1 MIATVLVLT
10 LAAGGGFDAAKSKAK
25 EVESLKKTVSALV
38 GDCRGADFENA
49 ISCEENLKKA
59 AKKLRSGTHSI
70 WLPPSDQA
78 LVRYEGTKGSK
89 HRLLVTPMFDAGD
102 GHALTVGKPK
112 RLDKKTGGTPFV
124 RYLVIDA
131 ELAPGV
137 LSSDIKRAL
146 RLGNMSIEL
155 VGKFG
160 STWSLKGKRGLVQG
174 VEFEPSYI
182 RFANARNGKPILD
195 AKLK

>member
-1 MIATVLVLT
+1 MIAPVLVLT
-10 LAAGGGFDAAKSKAK
+10 LAAAGGFDAAKSKAK

-38 GDCRGADFENA
+38 GDCAGADFEEA

-59 AKKLRSGTHSI
+59 AKRLRKGTHAL
-70 WLPPSDQA
+70 WFPPGDQQ
-78 LVRYEGTKGSK
+78 LIRYEGTRGSK

-102 GHALTVGKPK
+102 GHALTVGRPK
-112 RLDKKTGGTPFV
+112 RLDKKTGTPFV
-124 RYLVIDA
+124 KLLVVDA

-137 LSSDIKRAL
+137 LASDIKRAL

-155 VGKFG
+155 VGTFG
-160 STWSLKGKRGLVQG
+160 KTWALKGKGKVVEG
-174 VEFEPSYI
+174 VEFKPTHI

-195 AKLK
+195 AKLR